1 LIDSKIG
8 ILIAVVFGIVEILE
22 KFGLAKKYAHLI
34 ALPLGVMGSFFFLN
48 LPSTGEYV
56 IYGLFSGVA
65 GIGTCDTL
73 CNVFGNIKYNTKQK

>member
-1 LIDSKIG
+1 MIDSKIG
-8 ILIAVVFGIVEILE
+8 ILIAVVFGIVETLE

-34 ALPLGVMGSFFFLN
+34 ALPLGVIGSFFFLE
-48 LPSTGEYV
+48 LPSTAEYI

-73 CNVFGNIKYNTKQK
+73 CNVLGNIKEHTNKK